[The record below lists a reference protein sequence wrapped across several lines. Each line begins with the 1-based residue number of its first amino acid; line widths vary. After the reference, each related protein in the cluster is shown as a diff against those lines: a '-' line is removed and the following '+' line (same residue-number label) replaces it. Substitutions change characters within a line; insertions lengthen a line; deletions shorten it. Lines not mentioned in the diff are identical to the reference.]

1 MQSELIVNE
10 GLLATSAHLVFH
22 PGTATVQPPLHAA
35 TRERPP
41 LGAVIASLAVGGAE
55 RIVLDWAQRAAQRQ
69 PVWLCVLHDQPHEW
83 PLPAQVRVVRLRS
96 LNLEEGVE
104 RFSRQLSA
112 EWAARSLGRP
122 SVLCHLTLQKHR
134 HALARGGAAPVTVL
148 HNAEE
153 GWREPSSS
161 IDAGSRVVAISRAC
175 LTDLARCGR
184 THNVSLIRHLPRA
197 LSLAPAEVA
206 ALRQRLC
213 ATLDLPC
220 SSTAKLVAMSGGV
233 KPQKNYQFALEVLHE
248 LSLTVDAYLVI
259 FGGPVGSHGAAEW
272 RALRRRVLDLGLQ
285 DRVRLPGFVPNAAAY
300 FPAFT
305 AIMNTSLYEGLSM
318 ATLEALIAHRPVVAS
333 RVGGQ
338 GEVGAPG
345 LHLLPSGAPAA
356 TWVSA
361 LREAFD
367 LQPQAP
373 SWAGFPAA
381 RLWTLEHLASRKARR
396 AHVVFATANL
406 NAGGAQRSLVN
417 LTTRLASH
425 LSLEVVVTGSSTTT
439 HFHDALRGAGVAVT
453 RSATTKDC
461 FDHAEGLL
469 TVVASTGCS
478 VLCCW
483 NLDPKLKL
491 LLAKVLPADVQL
503 IDVSPGGYAFEEMQA
518 TQEFQQLIGF
528 TEHELYGRM
537 RHLVLKYDGSVPA
550 HVTTPIA
557 IIRNGVPSPAT
568 QPEAYAQVPRVII
581 NGRIAPSKF
590 LVEIAQ
596 AMGQVWRKHPDIE
609 LHVLGMAE
617 PRHRAYGDLFC
628 AATRHAVEANP
639 GCGGA
644 HFHGPSFSLEGTAR
658 PGDIAVVLGHHQ
670 GCPNAVLEAMASG
683 MTVVA
688 NDSGGT
694 AEIVHDGRTGV
705 LLRATDATGVAQSL
719 IALIADPAMRHSL
732 ADAGR
737 TFVEREFSMSAM
749 VEGYARLITP
759 HFQTTAESA

>member
-1 MQSELIVNE
+1 MQSELIATE
-10 GLLATSAHLVFH
+10 GTRATSAHLVLH
-22 PGTATVQPPLHAA
+22 PDTATVQPPLHAA
-35 TRERPP
+35 TRQLPP

-83 PLPAQVRVVRLRS
+83 PLPAKVRVVRLRS
-96 LNLEEGVE
+96 LNLEEGIA
-104 RFSRQLSA
+104 RFSRQLSSQ
-112 EWAARSLGRP
+112 WDARELGRP

-134 HALARGGAAPVTVL
+134 DALARGGAAPVTVL
-148 HNAEE
+148 HNAQE

-161 IDAGSRVVAISRAC
+161 IDASSRVVAISRAC

-197 LSLAPAEVA
+197 LTLAPAAIA

-233 KPQKNYQFALEVLHE
+233 KPQKNYLFALEVFHE
-248 LSLTVDAYLVI
+248 LSLSVDAYLVI
-259 FGGPVGSHGAAEW
+259 FGGPVGPHGVAEW
-272 RALRRRVLDLGLQ
+272 QSVRRRVLDLGLQ

-300 FPAFT
+300 FPAFSS
-305 AIMNTSLYEGLSM
+305 IMNTSLYEGLSM
-318 ATLEALIAHRPVVAS
+318 ATLEALIAHRPVVAT

-345 LHLLPSGAPAA
+345 LQLLPSGAPAS
-356 TWVSA
+356 TWVRA

-367 LQPQAP
+367 RQPEAP

-381 RLWTLEHLASRKARR
+381 RLWTLEHLASQRARR

-417 LTTRLASH
+417 LTTRLASR
-425 LSLEVVVTGSSTTT
+425 LSLEVVVTGISTTT
-439 HFHDALRGAGVAVT
+439 HFQDELRSAGVAVA
-453 RSATTKDC
+453 RSAEGKHC

-469 TVVASTGCS
+469 TVVARTGCS

-528 TEHELYGRM
+528 TEQELYGRM
-537 RHLVLKYDGSVPA
+537 RHLVLKYDGPVPP
-550 HVTTPIA
+550 HVTTPVT

-568 QPEAYAQVPRVII
+568 QPAPYAPDPRVII

-590 LVEIAQ
+590 LVEVAE
-596 AMGQVWRKHPDIE
+596 AMGQVWRQHPRIE
-609 LHVLGMAE
+609 LHVLGLAE
-617 PRHRAYGDLFC
+617 PRHQAYGERFC
-628 AATRHAVEANP
+628 EATREAVEANP

-644 HFHGPSFSLEGTAR
+644 HFHGHRFSLEGVAR

-670 GCPNAVLEAMASG
+670 GCPNAVLEAMMSCMA
-683 MTVVA
+683 VVA

-694 AEIVHDGRTGV
+694 AEIVREGTTGV
-705 LLRATDATGVAQSL
+705 LLLATDAQGVAQAL
-719 IALIADPAMRHSL
+719 TALIANPATRLLL

-737 TFVEREFSMSAM
+737 AFVEKQFSMSVM
-749 VEGYARLITP
+749 VEEYARLITP
-759 HFQTTAESA
+759 LLQTTPERA